1 MACPEYLKQ
10 HILRNGVPQT
20 LADIKEFA
28 DELKKQAESRVLDYE
43 ADERDLY
50 VHDKACKHCTVL
62 DVAVANC
69 NEKA

>member
-28 DELKKQAESRVLDYE
+28 DELKAKAAQRVSDYE
-43 ADERDLY
+43 ADERDYY
-50 VHDKACKHCTVL
+50 VHDQACKHCTAL
-62 DVAVANC
+62 ETAVANC
-69 NEKA
+69 HEKA